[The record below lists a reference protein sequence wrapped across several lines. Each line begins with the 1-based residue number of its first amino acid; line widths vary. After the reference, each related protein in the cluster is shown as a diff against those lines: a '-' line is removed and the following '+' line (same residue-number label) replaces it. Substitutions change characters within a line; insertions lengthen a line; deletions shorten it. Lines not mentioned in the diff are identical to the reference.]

1 VLSINIP
8 LWVLHKQSTKQAIH
22 YSMPASKPVISMFAP
37 ISSHPYV
44 LIEA

>member
-22 YSMPASKPVISMFAP
+22 YSLPASKPVNIMYAL
-37 ISSHPYV
+37 ISSHLYALV
-44 LIEA
+44 EA